1 MAVTHPWVS
10 QSAGYPWRPPA
21 TARYLFAEIEATG
34 ATSAGAFTPANS
46 LAPWDDAD
54 LVGVTASPATA
65 WTGSQHITLRD
76 GSNRKWNGT
85 AWVAY
90 P

>member
-1 MAVTHPWVS
+1 MAHPWVS
-10 QSAGYPWRPPA
+10 QSTGHPWRQKVDQ
-21 TARYLFAEIEATG
+21 RYFFDEIEATG
-34 ATSAGAFTPANS
+34 ATSAGAFTPTGA
-46 LAPWDDAD
+46 LAPWDDTD

-65 WTGSQHITLRD
+65 WTGTQHITLRD
-76 GSNRKWNGT
+76 GTTKKWNGT